1 MSFMVFLVTDFVMLL
16 LLLTAFSVLT
26 TFFNFIFGRRRR
38 LLAHADAVAFFLRLE
53 VVVVSAASG
62 VREASAAAR
71 SRIEVPTRDHLET
84 VASDRVQRTGGF
96 GLDGCEVY
104 RKQIWNIH

>member
-1 MSFMVFLVTDFVMLL
+1 MSFMVFLVTDFVM

-26 TFFNFIFGRRRR
+26 TFFNFIFGRRLRR
-38 LLAHADAVAFFLRLE
+38 LLNHADAVAFFLRLE

-62 VREASAAAR
+62 VREASAATR
-71 SRIEVPTRDHLET
+71 PRIEVPTRDHLET